1 MTVLTVTGEMQE
13 LVRMSLSHAEFLTG
27 LILFGVAGSVGQFSV
42 YYCLVHFGSLICTLI
57 TTTRKFFS
65 ILISVILFGHTLSG
79 VQWFSIAV
87 VFLGLGFDAIISNPR
102 FWRYFLQ
109 LFSKNEQKAQ

>member
-1 MTVLTVTGEMQE
+1 MQE
-13 LVRMSLSHAEFLTG
+13 LIRMSLSHSDFLGG
-27 LILFGVAGSVGQFSV
+27 LILFGIAGSVGQFSV

-65 ILISVILFGHTLSG
+65 ILISVILFGHHLTG

-87 VFLGLGFDAIISNPR
+87 VFMGLGLDAVISNPR
-102 FWRYFLQ
+102 LISYWIQ
-109 LFSKNEQKAQ
+109 LLSSKKNESNKDL